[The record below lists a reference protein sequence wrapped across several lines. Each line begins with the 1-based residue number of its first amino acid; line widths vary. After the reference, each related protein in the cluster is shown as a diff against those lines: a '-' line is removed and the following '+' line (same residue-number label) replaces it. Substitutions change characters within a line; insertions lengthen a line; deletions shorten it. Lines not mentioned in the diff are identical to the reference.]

1 MDNLLDAL
9 QKGTAFNVREGARKR
24 TPRTTGGKFNT
35 LYIHVTELKISDT
48 CIIEIV
54 LPSLVLPDS
63 SLLSVKMV
71 FALLAN
77 LLTHFAG

>member
-35 LYIHVTELKISDT
+35 LYIHV
-48 CIIEIV
+48 
-54 LPSLVLPDS
+54 SL
-63 SLLSVKMV
+63 
-71 FALLAN
+71 N
-77 LLTHFAG
+77 